1 MEVINRFKGL
11 DQVDR
16 VLEDLWMEVRNIVQ
30 EAVTKSISRKKKYKK
45 TEWLSEKALKN
56 S

>member
-16 VLEDLWMEVRNIVQ
+16 MPEDLRMEVHNIVQ
-30 EAVTKSISRKKKYKK
+30 EAVTKSISRTKKYKK
-45 TEWLSEKALKN
+45 TEWLSEKAL
-56 S
+56 